1 MRFLGWHR
9 GWVNQYPCPEN
20 RSGLGAG
27 SGVESKATRRR
38 KARRPFEEA
47 EGLVNAAI
55 GVRDKLNSDRFS
67 GQGY

>member
-1 MRFLGWHR
+1 
-9 GWVNQYPCPEN
+9 
-20 RSGLGAG
+20 LGAG